1 MTTCRVPAATY
12 RIQFTPGFGFADAL
26 ALIPYLHALGVSD
39 LYASPFFRARRG
51 SLHGYDV
58 TDHTT
63 INPEFGTEAELE
75 ALAHA
80 LTQHGM
86 GLLMDVVPNH
96 MGISD
101 ASNRWWHD
109 VLENGPGSPYAH
121 FFDIDWAPPKAVLAN
136 KVLLPALEDQYGKI
150 LEHGDIRLCYDEG
163 AFSIACSARHL
174 PVAPRTWIA
183 ILAPALEHMGAALA
197 ADDPHLIEL
206 ESIITSLQYLP
217 RQTETDPEK
226 VREHQREK
234 EVGKRRLAHLVATSA
249 PTRDAIASVV
259 TAMNGR
265 QGEPRSFDRLA
276 ALLAEQAYRLC
287 YWRVAAEEINYR
299 RFFDVNDLAAIRVEQ
314 PDVFAAVHRLVFRL
328 LRQGL
333 VTGLRLDHPDG
344 LIDPEQYFLDLQAG
358 CLQARAEAAEDA
370 SSAGGSDAS
379 CYVVIEKILAR
390 DERLPAHWAVHG
402 TTGYDFL
409 NLLNGLFVD
418 PDGQEPLQEIYAQC
432 TGRTWP
438 AEEVAYESKKLILD
452 VAMPS
457 ELHALARR
465 LERIAEQH
473 RWSQDF
479 TFFGLQTALREA
491 IASTSPRLSAWRRS
505 GTQP

>member
-1 MTTCRVPAATY
+1 
-12 RIQFTPGFGFADAL
+12 
-26 ALIPYLHALGVSD
+26 
-39 LYASPFFRARRG
+39 
-51 SLHGYDV
+51 
-58 TDHTT
+58 
-63 INPEFGTEAELE
+63 
-75 ALAHA
+75 
-80 LTQHGM
+80 
-86 GLLMDVVPNH
+86 MDVVPNH

-101 ASNRWWHD
+101 VSNRWWHD
-109 VLENGPGSPYAH
+109 VLENGPSSPYAH

-136 KVLLPALEDQYGKI
+136 KVLLPVLGDQYGKV
-150 LEHGDIRLCYDEG
+150 LEQGDIRLCYDEG
-163 AFSIACSARHL
+163 AFSIACSDRHL

-249 PTRDAIASVV
+249 PARDAIASVV

-265 QGEPRSFDRLA
+265 QGEPQSFDRLA

-344 LIDPEQYFLDLQAG
+344 LFDPEQYFLDLQAG
-358 CLQARAEAAEDA
+358 CRQARAEAARGRVICGWFRGLLLCRHRED
-370 SSAGGSDAS
+370 
-379 CYVVIEKILAR
+379 
-390 DERLPAHWAVHG
+390 
-402 TTGYDFL
+402 
-409 NLLNGLFVD
+409 
-418 PDGQEPLQEIYAQC
+418 
-432 TGRTWP
+432 
-438 AEEVAYESKKLILD
+438 
-452 VAMPS
+452 
-457 ELHALARR
+457 
-465 LERIAEQH
+465 
-473 RWSQDF
+473 
-479 TFFGLQTALREA
+479 
-491 IASTSPRLSAWRRS
+491 PRPR
-505 GTQP
+505 